1 MAHKIRTRQISSE
14 FLVRACIERIAEIQ
28 PILNVVVDQRYTEA
42 LATAQKIDRDLAA
55 LDSDT
60 AWTQLAQETPFLGV
74 PFSLKEGV
82 RVQGLHQSY
91 GLPARA
97 DYIAP
102 SDSDPVRALREAGA
116 IPLCVS
122 NVSELGMWWDSSN
135 YVYGTSHNPY
145 DTTRSPGGSSG
156 GEAAL
161 QAVCGIPISIGTDT
175 GGSIRTPA
183 AFCGLFGHKAT
194 PGLMC
199 LRGADIVDP
208 PASYVSQL
216 QVAGPMAR
224 NVEDLVPI
232 LKILL
237 GQKADKLQFE
247 EEVYVTQLK
256 FFYVDE
262 GIGSNLVSP
271 VAPEVRQALFRV
283 IDFLEDNFGVQVQR
297 LKLPRFRQSISI
309 FTRALNQDSC
319 ESPLSICQSL
329 SNNQGSISILKEWS
343 RWIVGRGGHIFPN
356 LVNASMD
363 RVSQGITW
371 TTRLMPFRSSQSLKE
386 TLKVNQGRDSLKREL
401 MDILGTNGVL
411 LCPVHPTTAP
421 YHFQSYTKPFNFI
434 YSGIFNALGF
444 PATSVPLGQSSE
456 NLPLSIQ
463 IVAAPFNDRLTL
475 AVANALERPFGGW
488 IPPFREN
495 SNLFY

>member
-1 MAHKIRTRQISSE
+1 M
-14 FLVRACIERIAEIQ
+14 
-28 PILNVVVDQRYTEA
+28 VDQRYTEA

-194 PGLMC
+194 PG
-199 LRGADIVDP
+199 
-208 PASYVSQL
+208 
-216 QVAGPMAR
+216 
-224 NVEDLVPI
+224 
-232 LKILL
+232 K
-237 GQKADKLQFE
+237 
-247 EEVYVTQLK
+247 
-256 FFYVDE
+256 VDE
-262 GIGSNLVSP
+262 GFGIGLGVEFGLFCRADVSSWGGY
-271 VAPEVRQALFRV
+271 R
-283 IDFLEDNFGVQVQR
+283 
-297 LKLPRFRQSISI
+297 
-309 FTRALNQDSC
+309 
-319 ESPLSICQSL
+319 
-329 SNNQGSISILKEWS
+329 GS
-343 RWIVGRGGHIFPN
+343 
-356 LVNASMD
+356 
-363 RVSQGITW
+363 T
-371 TTRLMPFRSSQSLKE
+371 
-386 TLKVNQGRDSLKREL
+386 REL
-401 MDILGTNGVL
+401 CFAIASGRTNGKK
-411 LCPVHPTTAP
+411 CRGFGA
-421 YHFQSYTKPFNFI
+421 NFED
-434 YSGIFNALGF
+434 
-444 PATSVPLGQSSE
+444 PLG
-456 NLPLSIQ
+456 PK
-463 IVAAPFNDRLTL
+463 
-475 AVANALERPFGGW
+475 GG
-488 IPPFREN
+488 
-495 SNLFY
+495 

>member
-1 MAHKIRTRQISSE
+1 MDSE
-14 FLVRACIERIAEIQ
+14 PTGVHLAE
-28 PILNVVVDQRYTEA
+28 T
-42 LATAQKIDRDLAA
+42 
-55 LDSDT
+55 
-60 AWTQLAQETPFLGV
+60 TPFLGV
-74 PFSLKEGV
+74 PFSVKEGV

-91 GLPARA
+91 GLTARA
-97 DYIAP
+97 DYVAP
-102 SDSDPVRALREAGA
+102 SDSDMTRALRQAGA

-122 NVSELGMWWDSSN
+122 NVSELGLWWDSSN
-135 YVYGTSHNPY
+135 YVYGTSCNPY

-161 QAVCGIPISIGTDT
+161 QAACGIPISIGTDT

-216 QVAGPMAR
+216 QVAGPMSR

-232 LKILL
+232 LRVLM
-237 GQKADKLQFE
+237 GSKADKLRLDQ
-247 EEVYVTQLK
+247 EVYLTQLK

-262 GIGSNLVSP
+262 SIGSNLVSP

-283 IDFLEDNFGVQVQR
+283 IDFLEDNFGVQ
-297 LKLPRFRQSISI
+297 
-309 FTRALNQDSC
+309 
-319 ESPLSICQSL
+319 
-329 SNNQGSISILKEWS
+329 
-343 RWIVGRGGHIFPN
+343 
-356 LVNASMD
+356 
-363 RVSQGITW
+363 
-371 TTRLMPFRSSQSLKE
+371 
-386 TLKVNQGRDSLKREL
+386 
-401 MDILGTNGVL
+401 DILGTNGVL
-411 LCPVHPTTAP
+411 LCPAHPTTAP
-421 YHFQSYTKPFNFI
+421 YHFQSYSKPFNFI

-444 PATSVPLGQSSE
+444 PATTVPLGLNSE

-463 IVAAPFNDRLTL
+463 VVAGPFNDRLTL

-488 IPPFREN
+488 IPPFRDT